1 MTPADKTNDPTKF
14 FFLLTFVAAIPAI
27 VSGVLLFAP
36 DPTSCIRRDRS
47 WSAPSPAPC
56 VYGELKAA
64 VGLRLDEEEEFNGA
78 DLSIH
83 EISAQSER
91 D

>member
-1 MTPADKTNDPTKF
+1 MTPANKTNDPTKF
-14 FFLLTFVAAIPAI
+14 FFLLTFAAAIPAI

-36 DPTSCIRRDRS
+36 APTACIRRDRS
-47 WSAPSPAPC
+47 WSAASPAPC
-56 VYGELKAA
+56 VYGGLKAA

-83 EISAQSER
+83 KISAQSER

>member
-1 MTPADKTNDPTKF
+1 
-14 FFLLTFVAAIPAI
+14 LLGVAVAVAGALI
-27 VSGVLLFAP
+27 
-36 DPTSCIRRDRS
+36 
-47 WSAPSPAPC
+47 
-56 VYGELKAA
+56 VYGGLKAA

-83 EISAQSER
+83 KISAQSER